1 MVYLM
6 GIFNSAFSLNEDQG
20 EIGSFYA
27 YIYILFHLS
36 FEYLLF
42 LFSEWDIVSWEIS
55 NGSSDIQS
63 KIVYYKSREQYT
75 N

>member
-1 MVYLM
+1 M

-27 YIYILFHLS
+27 YILFHLS